1 MAKVGVA
8 LFGLGRIGQIHL
20 PNLVANGDVIVRW
33 LVDVEAAREKAV
45 ELCAL
50 YKLENTRF
58 AASDK
63 CEEVFSDASTE
74 AVIVG
79 TPTGFHEDLIKKS
92 VKAGKHVFCEKPIS
106 FTSETVMSCY
116 DEAKKYGRILFCAFN
131 RRFEPEHARLKEQ
144 LRSGELGTPRVV
156 HYNARDPK
164 TPASYISTSGGIFC
178 DSCIHLLDYVTWLL
192 DERPCSVVATGGRT
206 SDAKANYELAD
217 DVDSTL
223 ITLQFPSGV
232 HAVLEVTRELPINFM
247 YLRLEVVGTKG
258 THFIHYTSPQT
269 VTTVALDGSEQ
280 ESKNPSPFMSGY
292 KLEMDCFIRVVQGK
306 EECPVQAD
314 GVIQASMLA
323 DLCRTSLK
331 EGRVVKL

>member
-92 VKAGKHVFCEKPIS
+92 VKAGKHV
-106 FTSETVMSCY
+106 
-116 DEAKKYGRILFCAFN
+116 
-131 RRFEPEHARLKEQ
+131 RFEPEHARLKEQ

-247 YLRLEVVGTKG
+247 YLRLE
-258 THFIHYTSPQT
+258 T